1 MTAETKLNRILLL
14 TDSNIKLSKLFVFSC
29 KVLPHCQLWDI
40 ANKEQQRLLSL
51 GLRYS
56 KIRENKIKEDKIK

>member
-1 MTAETKLNRILLL
+1 L

-29 KVLPHCQLWDI
+29 KVLQHCQLWDI

-56 KIRENKIKEDKIK
+56 KIRENKIKEDKTK